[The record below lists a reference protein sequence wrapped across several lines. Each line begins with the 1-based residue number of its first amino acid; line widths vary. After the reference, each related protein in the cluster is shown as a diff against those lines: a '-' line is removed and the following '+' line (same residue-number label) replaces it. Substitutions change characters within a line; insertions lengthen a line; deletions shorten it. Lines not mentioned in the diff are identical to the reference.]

1 MKVFFTLCAAI
12 FLSAS
17 AFSQCQAVA
26 TAQPSTS
33 CNPCN
38 GVAIVSVWGG
48 SPPYTYVWAPSGGN
62 QQTATGLCAGT
73 YTVIVTDAQGCVATA
88 TATVTS
94 MGGVMAAAQ
103 CTPAL
108 CNQPGSAFGMATGGT
123 PPYTYLWTPS
133 GQTTQNATGLQS
145 GCYTVTVTDA
155 GGCTASASCCITVS
169 SGPALSIQNVI
180 NANCPNCNGSATAIV
195 SGGSAPY
202 TFVWSNSQ
210 TNMTATSLCQGTYTV
225 LVTDAQGCTASAT
238 VTIGCI
244 TGLDDEDVNGQE
256 LSLFP
261 NPAHSALFISVLN
274 HTGEVKVEIY
284 TVIGEKVLSSSI
296 LVGAGESEW
305 VNISSLRP
313 GVYLLKIQKGSTS
326 LVKKFLKE

>member
-1 MKVFFTLCAAI
+1 MKLFFTLCAAL
-12 FLSAS
+12 FVSAS
-17 AFSQCQAVA
+17 VYSQCQAVA

-38 GVAIVSVWGG
+38 GIAVVSIWGG
-48 SPPYTYVWAPSGGN
+48 VPPYTYVWAPSGGN
-62 QQTATGLCAGT
+62 QPTATGLCAGV

-108 CNQPGSAFGMATGGT
+108 CNQPGSAFAMATGGT

-133 GQTTQNATGLQS
+133 GQSSQTATGLQS
-145 GCYTVTVTDA
+145 GCYTVIVTDA
-155 GGCTASASCCITVS
+155 GGCTASASCCVTVS
-169 SGPALSIQNVI
+169 SGPSLSIQNVI

-202 TFVWSNSQ
+202 TYMWSNAQ
-210 TNMTATSLCQGTYTV
+210 TSGIATGLCQGTYTV
-225 LVTDAQGCTASAT
+225 LVTDAQGCSASAT
-238 VTIGCI
+238 VTVGCI
-244 TGLDDEDVNGQE
+244 TGLDEELNERD

-261 NPAHSALFISVLN
+261 NPSHSTLYISLAN
-274 HTGEVKVEIY
+274 YTCEVKLEIY
-284 TVIGEKVLSSSI
+284 SVIGEKVFSSGI
-296 LVGAGESEW
+296 NVGAGEPEP
-305 VNISSLRP
+305 VNISSLKP
-313 GVYLLKIQKGSTS
+313 GAYLLVIQKGGTS
-326 LVKKFLKE
+326 VVRRFLKE